1 MICVGLTILIC
12 AFAAGLQAAIDLI
25 EPIKAKYPA
34 VSYADLYQM
43 ASAVAVEVREWFTVA
58 Q

>member
-1 MICVGLTILIC
+1 M
-12 AFAAGLQAAIDLI
+12 

-43 ASAVAVEVREWFTVA
+43 ASAVAVEVGAEYA
-58 Q
+58 MIE